1 MVVFKGIICDFFYV
15 FWTRIVT
22 VAFLVEERMNVP
34 TTRGMRGSGVDFD
47 LLSCNEPEGGEGDEV
62 YFHSGVGGEVR
73 IIG

>member
-1 MVVFKGIICDFFYV
+1 M
-15 FWTRIVT
+15 T
-22 VAFLVEERMNVP
+22 VAFLGEERMNVP